1 MTGKQKKLKQQL
13 EPSIAE
19 RDDANAQEV
28 QHQEYKHDW
37 QSPISKMLIEKL
49 FPSCAICLKTKTV
62 NCNTPKSWVKFTD
75 LWIE

>member
-49 FPSCAICLKTKTV
+49 FPSCICLKTV
-62 NCNTPKSWVKFTD
+62 NCNYNPKA
-75 LWIE
+75 E